1 MGRLA
6 LSKGEGWVRDDWKA
20 THIVEATPHLHP
32 LPFNKRRGEETPDGC
47 AREFGDSVL
56 TGLPVAHYSPLPTIE
71 VDRTNMRKEL
81 TVRGL
86 IIGIII
92 TLVFTAANIYAGLK
106 AALTF
111 STSIPAAVISM
122 AILRNFR
129 DASIQENNIVQTVA
143 SAAGTLSSIIFVL
156 PGLIMIGYWTDF
168 PFWTSFWICA
178 LGGIL
183 GVMYS
188 IPLRRALVTNSD
200 LPYPEGVACAEVLKV
215 GSGGDSAAAH
225 DVEHG
230 RAGLLAVLW
239 GSIVSAGF
247 ALIIETQIFASD
259 VAQNFRVGRKGG
271 VSGYDFSLSFLLF
284 GIGHLVGL
292 SVGIAMLIGALIG
305 WGWGV
310 PHYSGLAHDF
320 TTPLAALARSAW
332 SGKVRYIGAGA
343 IGISAIWTLLK
354 LGKPLITGLVSAMA
368 ASRARK
374 AGKAET
380 LPITE
385 RDMPIGIVGLV
396 TVACMLPIGWLLG
409 VFGNASGLGAHLPT
423 LIIGGVVYIVLMSFF
438 VSAVCGYMAGL
449 IGSSNSP
456 LSGVGI
462 LVVIGAAL
470 LLVIGVKPYIGPEA
484 GTALIAFAL
493 FTTAV
498 IFNVAAIA
506 NNNLQDLKTGQ
517 LVDATPWKQQ
527 LALVIGV
534 LAGAV
539 VIPPVLDLM
548 NHTYGFAGAPGADP
562 KRALPAPQAGLISS
576 LAKGVIAADIDWSLI
591 GIGALIGIGIV
602 LLDEILA
609 RTTKH
614 MRVPPLAVGL
624 GIYLPTSSTL
634 MIVVGA
640 VAGWFY
646 DRRADRTPRPEAAK
660 QLGVLLAS
668 GLIVGEGIIAVVISL
683 IKAFS
688 SKPAPLALVGP
699 DGVLAKSIPILAN
712 FEMAGIIIGGGTFI
726 VIAFVLYRWV
736 LRMSS
741 ARSA

>member
-1 MGRLA
+1 M
-6 LSKGEGWVRDDWKA
+6 
-20 THIVEATPHLHP
+20 P
-32 LPFNKRRGEETPDGC
+32 
-47 AREFGDSVL
+47 
-56 TGLPVAHYSPLPTIE
+56 
-71 VDRTNMRKEL
+71 KEL

-92 TLVFTAANIYAGLK
+92 TLVFTAANVYFGLK
-106 AALTF
+106 AGLTF

-122 AILRNFR
+122 AILRGFR
-129 DASIQENNIVQTVA
+129 DASVQENNIVQTVA

-156 PGLIMIGYWTDF
+156 PGLIMIGWWTGF
-168 PFWTSFWICA
+168 PFWISFLICA

-215 GSGGDSAAAH
+215 GSGGDKEHAA

-247 ALIIETQIFASD
+247 AIVVATQICASD
-259 VAQNFRVGRKGG
+259 VAKTFRIGNRGA
-271 VSGYDFSLSFLLF
+271 VSGFDFSLSFALLA
-284 GIGHLVGL
+284 IGHLVGL
-292 SVGIAMLIGALIG
+292 SVGIAMLVGTFIG

-310 PHYSGLAHDF
+310 PHYSGLLGDL
-320 TTPLAALARSAW
+320 TTAAGQLAQSTW
-332 SGKVRYIGAGA
+332 SKKVRFVGTGTIGV
-343 IGISAIWTLLK
+343 SAIWTLVK
-354 LGKPLITGLVSAMA
+354 LVKPVVQGLAGAMA

-374 AGKAET
+374 AGKADT

-385 RDMPIGIVGLV
+385 RDIPIGIVGVVTLV
-396 TVACMLPIGWLLG
+396 CMLPIAWVLG
-409 VFGNASGLGAHLPT
+409 YFANQSGLGAHVTT
-423 LIIGGVVYIVLMSFF
+423 LVIGGVFYVVLMSFF

-456 LSGVGI
+456 LSGIGI

-470 LLVIGVKPYIGPEA
+470 LLVAGIKPYVGPEA
-484 GTALIAFAL
+484 NKALMAFAL

-527 LALVIGV
+527 VALIVGVI
-534 LAGAV
+534 AGAL
-539 VIPPVLDLM
+539 VIPPVLDLV
-548 NHTYGFAGAPGADP
+548 NHAYGFVGAPGAELRP
-562 KRALPAPQAGLISS
+562 HPLPAPQAGLISS
-576 LAKGVIAADIDWSLI
+576 LAQGVIAANIDWSLI
-591 GIGALIGIGIV
+591 RTGALIGVVII

-609 RTTKH
+609 RTTRH
-614 MRVPPLAVGL
+614 MRIPPLAVGL
-624 GIYLPTSSTL
+624 GIYLPTQSTL
-634 MIVVGA
+634 MVVVGA
-640 VAGWFY
+640 IVGWIF
-646 DRRADRTPRPEAAK
+646 DRNADKTPKPEATK

-668 GLIVGEGIIAVVISL
+668 GLIVGESTIGVVISA
-683 IKAFS
+683 IVVFS
-688 SKPAPLALVGP
+688 GVGAPLALVGA
-699 DGVLAKSIPILAN
+699 G
-712 FEMAGIIIGGGTFI
+712 FETAGIIIGGVSFA
-726 VIAFVLYRWV
+726 VIAFVLYRWI
-736 LRMSS
+736 LRMATN
-741 ARSA
+741 ARAT